1 MADGSEQQVEQPK
14 LTVTSRRRGPGRPFV
29 KGDPRINREGRRPQP
44 STAALLEVATHE
56 DLLAMWRAGLTAARG
71 GDVRWAALIVAY
83 LDGKPVARNEH
94 GEPGEFSD
102 LADVSTDELRQMLT
116 RVK

>member
-1 MADGSEQQVEQPK
+1 MNTAKPK
-14 LTVTSRRRGPGRPFV
+14 GKPRGPGKPFV
-29 KGDPRINREGRRPQP
+29 PGDSRINRDGRRASPA
-44 STAALLEVATHE
+44 TAALHRAVTDE
-56 DLLAMWRAGLTAARG
+56 DLETMWRGGLAAAQS
-71 GDVRWAALIVAY
+71 GDARWAALIAAY

-94 GEPGEFSD
+94 GEPGEFGD